1 MVKGSKYMKET
12 TLVYREPTQETEE
25 RRERFSLVAWQ
36 NDWEIYN
43 IQKRG
48 ENTPYTMS
56 YMTPDEKTGINY
68 IENYVFDIP
77 YIAIRGENQEQVA
90 EILRASIDFYNI
102 DELQDFIHSAPEDDT
117 QLSRA
122 IYLLGVA
129 VGKASD
135 VSYFDSFELCL
146 AHPASNVRRAAMLSV
161 AGVGWPEFRP
171 LLEHIRDNDSDPEL
185 RNYANTTLESMQ
197 THIWSSQTV

>member
-1 MVKGSKYMKET
+1 MAKEIKYMKET
-12 TLVYREPTQETEE
+12 TLVYREPVQETEE
-25 RRERFSLVAWQ
+25 RREKFSLVAWQ
-36 NDWEIYN
+36 NDWEICN

-48 ENTPYTMS
+48 ENTPYIMS

-68 IENYVFDIP
+68 IENYVFDVP
-77 YIAIRGENQEQVA
+77 HIAIRGENQEQVA
-90 EILRASIDFYNI
+90 EILKASIDFYNI
-102 DELQDFIHSAPEDDT
+102 NELKDFIHSASEDDT
-117 QLSRA
+117 QLARA

-129 VGKASD
+129 VGKT
-135 VSYFDSFELCL
+135 FDADCFGIFELCL
-146 AHPASNVRRAAMLSV
+146 AHRAANVRRAAMLSV

-185 RNYANTTLESMQ
+185 RKYANTTLESMQ

>member
-1 MVKGSKYMKET
+1 MKET
-12 TLVYREPTQETEE
+12 ILVYREPIQETEE
-25 RRERFSLVAWQ
+25 RREKFSLVAWQ

-77 YIAIRGENQEQVA
+77 YISIRGENQERVA

-117 QLSRA
+117 QLARA

-129 VGKASD
+129 VEKT
-135 VSYFDSFELCL
+135 FDISHFNSFELCL
-146 AHPASNVRRAAMLSV
+146 AHPGSNVRRAAMLSA

-185 RNYANTTLESMQ
+185 RSYANTTLESMQ
-197 THIWSSQTV
+197 THIWSSQVV